1 MYRNGKMMYKSLL
14 DKYLIDVYGK
24 HRFEQKENV
33 HLKQ

>member
-1 MYRNGKMMYKSLL
+1 MEKRCINLL